1 MYSTYFPVSALLS
14 IHNMSSTDFRYS
26 HRRLKVLI
34 VAAAVHPNKG
44 SEPGLG
50 WGWIVALSK
59 YHDLWIIT
67 GEREGNRD
75 AIEREFK
82 QQPEL
87 RSHLEFNFIPRPDGP
102 WLERIWPPYY
112 YRLYRLWH
120 LEALRVA
127 QKLTSEI
134 SFDLAHQLNMT
145 GFREPGFLWTLDLP
159 FVWGPVGGTVNVPL
173 RFARMLGVREF
184 LYHLVKV
191 TINNLQL
198 RYHPRVR
205 SALQRAD
212 AFITSN
218 SDTQEAFRRVHK
230 KGSIVIQ
237 DTGPISEKLIQS
249 LDSSKEENS
258 IFRISWSGLHIS
270 RKALPILLHAL
281 AQIQVQVQFH
291 IDIIGDGP
299 MSSRWKRL
307 ARKLGLADRVTW
319 HGWLE
324 KKQALAIIAQSNLF
338 AFPSLH
344 EGTPTVVME
353 ALSLGVPVLC
363 LDHCGQADVVDA
375 SCGIKIP
382 LSSAK
387 EVIDAFAD
395 AIIQLIRNPDEL
407 MQLSV
412 GSGNRI
418 KIFSW
423 EQKARMMSDL
433 YRMAITGSGGTNI
446 REVLR
451 A

>member
-1 MYSTYFPVSALLS
+1 MYSTYFPVSALLP
-14 IHNMSSTDFRYS
+14 IDKMSSADCHDS
-26 HRRLKVLI
+26 HRRLKVLM
-34 VAAAVHPNKG
+34 VAAAVHPDKG

-67 GEREGNRD
+67 GEREGNRE
-75 AIEREFK
+75 AIERELL

-87 RSHLEFNFIPRPDGP
+87 RSRLKFFFIPRPDGP

-145 GFREPGFLWTLDLP
+145 GFREPGFLWTLELP

-173 RFARMLGVREF
+173 RFARMLGAREF

-281 AQIQVQVQFH
+281 AKIQYRVQFH
-291 IDIIGDGP
+291 LDIIGDGP
-299 MSSRWKRL
+299 MFSRWKKM
-307 ARKLGLADRVTW
+307 AKSLGLQDRLTW
-319 HGWLE
+319 HGWLA
-324 KKQALAIIAQSNLF
+324 KPKALAIIAQSDLF

-363 LDHCGQADVVDA
+363 LDHCGQADVVN
-375 SCGIKIP
+375 SECGIKIP
-382 LSSAK
+382 VTDLDS
-387 EVIDAFAD
+387 VIKSFAE
-395 AIIQLIRNPDEL
+395 AILFLDKNEEILQK
-407 MQLSV
+407 LSV
-412 GSGNRI
+412 GAIKRI
-418 KIFSW
+418 REFSW
-423 EQKARMMSDL
+423 ESKAFKMNKF
-433 YRMAITGSGGTNI
+433 YQAIVEKTYNDVFVNG
-446 REVLR
+446 
-451 A
+451 